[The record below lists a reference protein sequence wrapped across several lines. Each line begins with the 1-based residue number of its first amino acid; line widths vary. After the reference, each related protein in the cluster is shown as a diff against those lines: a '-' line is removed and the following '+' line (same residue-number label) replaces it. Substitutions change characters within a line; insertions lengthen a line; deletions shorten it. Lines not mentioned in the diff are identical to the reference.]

1 MLSREYS
8 AQALHLIRGQVS
20 RYLTPNLTTIYL
32 GAEIDRLNPIL
43 ELTPL
48 DRTRGGL
55 RLGGDILSG

>member
-32 GAEIDRLNPIL
+32 GAEIDRLNPI
-43 ELTPL
+43 P
-48 DRTRGGL
+48 
-55 RLGGDILSG
+55 